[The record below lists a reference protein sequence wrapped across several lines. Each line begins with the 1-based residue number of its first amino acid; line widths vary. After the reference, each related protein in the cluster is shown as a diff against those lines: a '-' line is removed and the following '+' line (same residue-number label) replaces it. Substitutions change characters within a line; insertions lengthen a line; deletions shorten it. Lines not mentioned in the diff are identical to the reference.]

1 MVCLLFRIPA
11 GQAGGNPAWRD
22 GARMFFRIALSPRVW
37 FMSLAA
43 LCLFAS
49 CALARPED
57 TPLNKTAAWKD
68 GLARLSEYR
77 RGGSPPFPLHVG
89 LAPQSPSVRPGFLFS
104 PATPR
109 LPGPRPDWR
118 NIIRDASLRHGLDEN
133 LLAAV
138 MQVESNF
145 NRYAVSGKGAR
156 GAMQIMPETG
166 RLLGLR
172 DFFDP
177 VANTDAG
184 ARYLAEML
192 RTFKRLDLSLSAYNA
207 GPGAVRQHGG
217 QIPPYRETRDY
228 VFQVL
233 AVYDRL
239 KAQRVK

>member
-1 MVCLLFRIPA
+1 
-11 GQAGGNPAWRD
+11 
-22 GARMFFRIALSPRVW
+22 
-37 FMSLAA
+37 MSLAA
-43 LCLFAS
+43 LCLFAC
-49 CALARPED
+49 CALARPGD
-57 TPLNKTAAWKD
+57 RPLNETAAWKD
-68 GLARLSEYR
+68 GLVRLNEYR
-77 RGGSPPFPLHVG
+77 LGGSPPPPLHVG
-89 LAPQSPSVRPGFLFS
+89 LAPQPLSTRSGSMFS
-104 PATPR
+104 PATAR
-109 LPGPRPDWR
+109 LYGPRPDWR

-133 LLAAV
+133 LLTAV

-145 NRYAVSGKGAR
+145 NRYAVSRKGAL

-207 GPGAVRQHGG
+207 GPGAVRQYGG

-233 AVYDRL
+233 AAYKRL
-239 KAQRVK
+239 KTQRVK